1 MAAVVSCGI
10 FRNGSKNKNNMKDA
24 YKFLTKIDTML
35 EKERNV
41 KSDKMDS
48 ILCFGGNTDGSASVI
63 HAQPGMIQA
72 IIVNEMVKEKAVAEI
87 ILQAAAT
94 YQALEL
100 EQKKKTKIIS

>member
-1 MAAVVSCGI
+1 
-10 FRNGSKNKNNMKDA
+10 MKDA
-24 YKFLTKIDTML
+24 YKFITKVDAML
-35 EKERNV
+35 EKERGV

-48 ILCFGGNTDGSASVI
+48 VLCFAGNTDGSSSVI

-94 YQALEL
+94 YQAIEDD
-100 EQKKKTKIIS
+100 QKKKKKIKS